1 MTKADAAQIDWSTR
15 GTADGLDAICRH
27 YYPLSQNLA
36 KRFCAKLTCNVD
48 HDHIRSSAGMALL
61 DAVRKFEPDRGW
73 KFETYAFKKIQGA
86 MIDAMRAHDHLST
99 VSRQW
104 VKQRLAAEADLLAEL
119 YRSPSPEEVCERLG
133 WNRDQYWYSLG
144 GTMRSIHNKKNQGGE
159 TEFADHLAAKPNTLS
174 LDRDDNFDT
183 LMRGF
188 SVEHR
193 TIVYLYYYRKA
204 SMRAIADVLD
214 VQESRVWQIHKEIVE
229 RLRQLPERFGKGA

>member
-1 MTKADAAQIDWSTR
+1 MTKADEAQIDWSTR
-15 GTADGLDAICRH
+15 DMADGLDAICRH

-36 KRFCAKLTCNVD
+36 KRFCARHTGNVD

-73 KFETYAFKKIQGA
+73 KFETYAFRKILGA
-86 MIDAMRAHDHLST
+86 MIDAMRDHDHLSKT
-99 VSRQW
+99 SRQW
-104 VKQRLAAEADLLAEL
+104 VKQRLAAEADLLAEHC
-119 YRSPSPEEVCERLG
+119 RVPSPDEVCERLG
-133 WNRDQYWYSLG
+133 WSRDQYWYSLG
-144 GTMRSIHNKKNQGGE
+144 GTMRSINNKKRDSGE

-174 LDRDDNFDT
+174 LDRDDNFDE

-193 TIVYLYYYRKA
+193 TIVYLYYFRKA
-204 SMRAIADVLD
+204 SMKAIADVLD
-214 VQESRVWQIHKEIVE
+214 VRESRVCQIHKEIVE